1 MKITAVETKI
11 VNAIHR
17 NWIFV
22 KVMTDQP
29 GLIGWG
35 EATLEWKTRAVVG
48 AVEDL
53 VPFIIGEDPRRIEHL
68 VRKMQLHSF
77 WPLGVIGLS
86 AISGIEQALHDL
98 SAKDLG
104 VPVWRMLGGR
114 SRDSVRVYTHFR
126 RAKIGAQ
133 VDPEDIEAYVAGVEE
148 TVAMGYSAI
157 KLGVVPYT
165 GYDAPLS
172 KVKHVA
178 KLAEEIRSAV
188 GDGVEI
194 MFDFHGRC
202 ASISAAVDYINAI
215 APIRP
220 MFVEEP
226 IQPGDHAALATIA
239 QRVDCPLATGER
251 LFTPREFFDLASQRA
266 VAFAQPDLCHVGGFS
281 LGKKIAAIAEVGH
294 MGLAPHNPLGPVSG
308 AAALHFDVATPNF
321 VIQEEARGLVPW
333 YDEVVQHPLRMENGA
348 WAIPTEPGLGIEF
361 NEAEAAKHPFEQE
374 IIPAESAIAADG
386 SILDW

>member
-104 VPVWRMLGGR
+104 VPVSRMLGGR

-178 KLAEEIRSAV
+178 KLAEKSVARSETAWRSCSTSTAGVPRSARRS
-188 GDGVEI
+188 I
-194 MFDFHGRC
+194 TSTRSRPYGRC
-202 ASISAAVDYINAI
+202 LSRSRSN
-215 APIRP
+215 
-220 MFVEEP
+220 
-226 IQPGDHAALATIA
+226 
-239 QRVDCPLATGER
+239 
-251 LFTPREFFDLASQRA
+251 
-266 VAFAQPDLCHVGGFS
+266 
-281 LGKKIAAIAEVGH
+281 
-294 MGLAPHNPLGPVSG
+294 
-308 AAALHFDVATPNF
+308 
-321 VIQEEARGLVPW
+321 RGTMRRW
-333 YDEVVQHPLRMENGA
+333 RR
-348 WAIPTEPGLGIEF
+348 
-361 NEAEAAKHPFEQE
+361 
-374 IIPAESAIAADG
+374 
-386 SILDW
+386 

>member
-22 KVMTDQP
+22 KVVTDQP

-53 VPFIIGEDPRRIEHL
+53 VPFVIGEDPRRIEHL
-68 VRKMQLHSF
+68 VRKMQMHSF

-86 AISGIEQALHDL
+86 AISGIEQALYDL
-98 SAKDLG
+98 SAKELG
-104 VPVWRMLGGR
+104 VPVWRMLGGQ

-178 KLAEEIRSAV
+178 KLTERIR
-188 GDGVEI
+188 EC
-194 MFDFHGRC
+194 R
-202 ASISAAVDYINAI
+202 
-215 APIRP
+215 R
-220 MFVEEP
+220 
-226 IQPGDHAALATIA
+226 
-239 QRVDCPLATGER
+239 R
-251 LFTPREFFDLASQRA
+251 
-266 VAFAQPDLCHVGGFS
+266 
-281 LGKKIAAIAEVGH
+281 
-294 MGLAPHNPLGPVSG
+294 
-308 AAALHFDVATPNF
+308 
-321 VIQEEARGLVPW
+321 
-333 YDEVVQHPLRMENGA
+333 
-348 WAIPTEPGLGIEF
+348 
-361 NEAEAAKHPFEQE
+361 
-374 IIPAESAIAADG
+374 
-386 SILDW
+386 